1 MQRTAFGTAQQK
13 EEPEPAERGLHC
25 VQNDTKKR
33 YSGHTEASRIPDT
46 NVFDNRGQSRTCS
59 GYAEARKPAP
69 KGNVF
74 DNRGQS
80 QLA

>member
-33 YSGHTEASRIPDT
+33 YSGRTEASRIPDT
-46 NVFDNRGQSRTCS
+46 NVFDKPS
-59 GYAEARKPAP
+59 AEPNLLELCKARNPA
-69 KGNVF
+69 
-74 DNRGQS
+74 
-80 QLA
+80 